1 MLCQNDGDPLLFT
14 SISPAGH
21 LSPLLCC
28 GCHCPVLDLNAAL
41 LSHSIP
47 SMLLLLL
54 YQFRCIVCKMCSA
67 GFVPFQTICCWAFL
81 NSVQGHGREHSP
93 VSSVLGGHRF
103 LCPRW
108 TQTRTQ
114 SHCASGIV
122 KPVAQVQMLDA
133 TIRLLLILLLVVAS
147 GQWAH
152 SPVGPRILPKI
163 PTCIL
168 CNEHWRAFKGY
179 FLCTFSSNLN
189 SEKYSFGFWR
199 LVGVSRALV

>member
-1 MLCQNDGDPLLFT
+1 MLRSCPIQSPPCYCCCCTSLGALCARCAVRVLYLFRR
-14 SISPAGH
+14 S
-21 LSPLLCC
+21 
-28 GCHCPVLDLNAAL
+28 AA
-41 LSHSIP
+41 
-47 SMLLLLL
+47 
-54 YQFRCIVCKMCSA
+54 
-67 GFVPFQTICCWAFL
+67 
-81 NSVQGHGREHSP
+81 EHSSTLSMDTGENTAQCP
-93 VSSVLGGHRF
+93 GHCCVLGGHRL

-108 TQTRTQ
+108 TQPRTQ

-133 TIRLLLILLLVVAS
+133 TIRLLLILLLVVGS